1 MLAFN
6 VEFESTKSAL
16 CYQTYMDDIFKELLK
31 HLSSVS
37 RQFPPNFQFLNW
49 DICGCKNLNLG
60 MDHYFTMFFFSNF
73 LYFYKKCTFGLL
85 FIEGKFVNVT
95 VDIYYR
101 STHNGLQKVC
111 HNRCNLDGTH

>member
-60 MDHYFTMFFFSNF
+60 MDHNFTMFFFQIF
-73 LYFYKKCTFGLL
+73 
-85 FIEGKFVNVT
+85 FIFTRNAPLAYSSLKGNLSMWL
-95 VDIYYR
+95 
-101 STHNGLQKVC
+101 STYTERKTGII
-111 HNRCNLDGTH
+111 